1 MLSAVE
7 ETSART
13 YKRILAIRHLLE
25 ETTVLCRSN
34 LPKQIYSKELVELV
48 FVQPYCKIQFIVD
61 AGIAQRQTAADY
73 LKALEEIG
81 VLKSEKEGREKLFST
96 PALLKLL
103 KEP

>member
-1 MLSAVE
+1 MS
-7 ETSART
+7 RT
-13 YKRILAIRHLLE
+13 
-25 ETTVLCRSN
+25 N
-34 LPKQIYSKELVELV
+34 LPRQIYSKELIEMI
-48 FVQPYCKIQFIVD
+48 FVQPYCKIQFVVD

-81 VLKSEKEGREKLFST
+81 VLKSEREGREKLFSN